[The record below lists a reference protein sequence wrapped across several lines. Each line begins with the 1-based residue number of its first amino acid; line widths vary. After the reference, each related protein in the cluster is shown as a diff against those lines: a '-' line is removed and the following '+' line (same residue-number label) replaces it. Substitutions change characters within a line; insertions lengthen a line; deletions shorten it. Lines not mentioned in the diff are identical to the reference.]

1 MAQNLDTF
9 LAQTQF
15 PEPALAP
22 VKERVKAYIEMVSK
36 SNELVASLNASKTD
50 NANNADF
57 VDSRWRANET
67 DPAIAD
73 IVSQFDEVAE
83 LYEKLQKRLRDHAV
97 ANYMPEVLDADA
109 QTKARKT
116 VNDMAPTIEQSR
128 KGLVEMLS
136 MPEAMLKATGVEFP
150 EDGLI
155 SLLPTA
161 ESIKGSG
168 RGRKAASG
176 EGVSYT
182 TRVGDVLIDSKSTQR
197 NGKGKLD
204 YAADALSERFNAK
217 AVPQNKVTKEE
228 LEEALFKAMGKPFRS
243 VKSTELPDE
252 VSFVFEKTIQV
263 QNGNDDSFKEVPE
276 KVNITVRSVNFGE
289 AKPAAT
295 ETPKAETE
303 KAAETETNS
312 APAAKSEPA
321 KKTAAPAKK

>member
-22 VKERVKAYIEMVSK
+22 VKERVKSYSEMVSK

-50 NANNADF
+50 NANNPEF
-57 VDSRWRANET
+57 VDSRWKANRE
-67 DPAIAD
+67 DSAIAD
-73 IVSQFDEVAE
+73 IVEQFEEVSE
-83 LYEKLQKRLRDHAV
+83 LYEKLLKRLRNHAV

-116 VNDMAPTIEQSR
+116 VNDMAPTIEQAR
-128 KGLVEMLS
+128 KGLIEMLS
-136 MPEAMLKATGVEFP
+136 MPEAMLKAQGVEFP
-150 EDGLI
+150 EEGLI

-182 TRVGDVLIDSKSTQR
+182 TRVGDVLIEGKSTQR

-204 YAADALSERFNAK
+204 YAAEALSERFNGK
-217 AVPQNKVTKEE
+217 AIPQNRVTKEE
-228 LEEALFKAMGKPFRS
+228 LEEALFKAMDKPFRS
-243 VKSTELPDE
+243 VKSTELPPE

-263 QNGNDDSFKEVPE
+263 QNGNDDSFKEVPQ
-276 KVNITVRSVNFGE
+276 KVNLTVRSVNFGE
-289 AKPAAT
+289 AAKATT
-295 ETPKAETE
+295 ETPETEKVAAKPAETE
-303 KAAETETNS
+303 SNS
-312 APAAKSEPA
+312 APA
-321 KKTAAPAKK
+321 KKTAAPAKPASK